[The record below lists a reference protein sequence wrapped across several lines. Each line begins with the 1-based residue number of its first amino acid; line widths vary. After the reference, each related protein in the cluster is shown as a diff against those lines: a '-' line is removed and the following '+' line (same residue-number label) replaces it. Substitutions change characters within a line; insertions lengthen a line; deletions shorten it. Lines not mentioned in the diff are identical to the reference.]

1 MLSPEEVRKILHQT
15 GAVQEGH
22 FLLSSGLHSPV
33 YIQCALVFQYP
44 RHAGRLGAAMA
55 GLFDDERIDAV
66 VSPAVGGIVT
76 GQEVARA
83 LDVRAVFAERESGIM
98 HLRRGFRIEPGE
110 RVLVVD
116 DVMTRGG
123 SVSEILRVVQE
134 SAGRAAGI
142 AVVVDRSGRD
152 LRWQVPVR
160 SLLRMEAVT
169 YPPEDCPLCREKRPL
184 VKPGSRKGNRP

>member
-1 MLSPEEVRKILHQT
+1 MLSPEEVRRILHQT

-22 FLLSSGLHSPV
+22 FVLSSGLHSPV
-33 YIQCALVFQYP
+33 YIQCALVFQHP
-44 RHAGRLGAAMA
+44 RHAGRLGAEMA
-55 GLFDDERIDAV
+55 GLFADQRVDAV
-66 VSPAVGGIVT
+66 ISPAVGGIVT

-83 LDVRAVFAERESGIM
+83 LGVRAVFAERESGAM

-110 RVLVVD
+110 RVLAVD

-134 SAGRAAGI
+134 SAGRAVGI
-142 AVVVDRSGRD
+142 AVVVDRSGGD
-152 LRWQVPVR
+152 LNWQVPLR

-169 YPPEDCPLCREKRPL
+169 YPPKGCPLCREKRPL